1 MNDTLLDMVVKAIQ
15 NTPEKYYK
23 ADDVVMYE
31 RIFCYEFYHQF
42 RCLMSPEMEEKYIL
56 SGETYKHLMTDLSIV
71 FDVDASKEDKCSPDF
86 VLHGGLKDIHA
97 ENQLIAMEVKRK
109 DAVSKTN
116 LEYDITKLIHLME
129 KEQLQFQIGLFISIG
144 MDREELEGELRG
156 CKDLLENCSCQERL
170 YFIATEDIPKPKSNS
185 CSSPAKDVPPKTDF
199 SKYYFSAAEFLGESL
214 NCGSKD

>member
-1 MNDTLLDMVVKAIQ
+1 MNDTLLKMVVEAIQ

-42 RCLMSPEMEEKYIL
+42 RCLMSPVMEKKFIL
-56 SGETYKHLMTDLSIV
+56 SGETYKKLGFLPDI
-71 FDVDASKEDKCSPDF
+71 FDAPNGANRSPDF
-86 VLHGGLKDIHA
+86 VLHGGLNDVRA
-97 ENQLIAMEVKRK
+97 ENQLIAIEVKRA
-109 DAVSKTN
+109 DAVNKGVGC
-116 LEYDITKLIHLME
+116 DIYKLMQLMR
-129 KEQLQFQIGLFISIG
+129 KDRLQFQIGLFIAVG
-144 MDREELEGELRG
+144 MSGKELKGELKNHKG
-156 CKDLLENCSCQERL
+156 LLETCSCKENL

-199 SKYYFSAAEFLGESL
+199 SKYYFSAAKFLGESL